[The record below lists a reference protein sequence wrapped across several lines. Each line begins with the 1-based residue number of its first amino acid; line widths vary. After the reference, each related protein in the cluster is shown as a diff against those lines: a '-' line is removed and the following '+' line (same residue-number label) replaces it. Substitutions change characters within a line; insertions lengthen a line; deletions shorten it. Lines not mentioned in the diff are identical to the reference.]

1 MVYLPPCL
9 WKSIYEFDS
18 TYHDYFR
25 RHIVPYLHTF
35 RVYKIDRDKEEDDN
49 ANYEDQEDQED
60 NMNAND
66 SYSSSS
72 SYLIIP
78 PKSYWAVGEEPEF
91 ALLLVDHL
99 EDPIVFIAQHFTT
112 EPYTLFFEQA
122 APCRMVPRRIVDD
135 IFAAYSSI

>member
-35 RVYKIDRDKEEDDN
+35 RVYKIDRDNYDDQDDPEDHAAAS
-49 ANYEDQEDQED
+49 AN
-60 NMNAND
+60 NNG
-66 SYSSSS
+66 SS
-72 SYLIIP
+72 SYVILP

-91 ALLLVDHL
+91 ALLLVDNL
-99 EDPIVFIAQHFTT
+99 EDPLIFIAQHFTT
-112 EPYTLFFEQA
+112 DPYTLFFEQA
-122 APCRMVPRRIVDD
+122 APCPRVPRRIVED
-135 IFAAYSSI
+135 IFTAYHSI